1 MPDER
6 LGIPGPGAST
16 SESTWYRKQVEQLV
30 RRLSEA
36 EGTLQSLSD
45 GEVDAI
51 VDPTT
56 ATPILLSR
64 AQDQLLR
71 SEARYRD
78 LIARS
83 PSLVCELAPD
93 GTTAFVN
100 DAVRSVLGIRP
111 AEIVGKDWWSEVIAP
126 DQREAANGFLRALEE
141 GNVTAREL
149 PLRASNGA
157 LRWIEWTSANRY
169 GPDGELQSVILF
181 GLDVT
186 ARRIASEAE
195 MQLSEESVARAEAEA
210 ANKAKTEFLAVMSHE
225 LRTPLNAI
233 AGYTD
238 LLDAGVRG
246 PVTPEQREDLDRI
259 RKAERHLLGLI
270 NDIMNFARLES
281 GQVTFEIGKVVVLE
295 VLATLEV
302 LTQAQVASKG
312 VSYSIT
318 RCDSDVAVVADR
330 DKTQQILLNL
340 VSNAI
345 KFTEPGGRITIHC
358 DRTGGLVRITVADT
372 GRGIPADKL
381 AAIFD
386 PFVQVNKQFTRDQ
399 EGVGLGLSI
408 SRDLARGMKGDL
420 TVESVLGE
428 GARFTLTLPSAE
440 LS

>member
-6 LGIPGPGAST
+6 GGVPGPGAT
-16 SESTWYRKQVEQLV
+16 NPESTWYRKQVEQLV

-71 SEARYRD
+71 SEARHRD

-83 PSLVCELAPD
+83 PSIVCELSPD
-93 GTTAFVN
+93 GATLFAN
-100 DAVRSVLGIRP
+100 DAVRTVLGIRP
-111 AEIVGKDWWSEVIAP
+111 AELVGKDWWSEVIAP
-126 DQREAANGFLRALEE
+126 EQRVAANGFLRALAR
-141 GNVTAREL
+141 GDVTAREL
-149 PLRASNGA
+149 PLRASDGT

-169 GPDGELQSVILF
+169 SPTGELESVILF

-186 ARRIASEAE
+186 ARRIADEAE
-195 MQLSEESVARAEAEA
+195 RQLAEERVARAEAEA

-238 LLDAGVRG
+238 LLAAGVRG
-246 PVTPEQREDLDRI
+246 PVTAEQREDLERI
-259 RKAERHLLGLI
+259 RRAERHLLGLI
-270 NDIMNFARLES
+270 NDIMNFARLEA
-281 GQVTFEIGKVVVLE
+281 GQVTFEIRTVGVRE
-295 VLATLEV
+295 VLDTLEM
-302 LTQAQVASKG
+302 LTQAQVVAKG
-312 VSYSIT
+312 VAYEIEA
-318 RCDSDVAVVADR
+318 CGSDVTVAADR
-330 DKTQQILLNL
+330 DKLQQILLNL

-345 KFTEPGGRITIHC
+345 KFTERGGRITVSCERH
-358 DRTGGLVRITVADT
+358 GGAVRISVADT
-372 GRGIPADKL
+372 GRGIPSDKL
-381 AAIFD
+381 ATIFD

-420 TVESVLGE
+420 TVESTLGV
-428 GARFTLTLPSAE
+428 GARFTLTLPAG
-440 LS
+440 